1 MKGAMPSSY
10 TTAPPNPPSFHYGPN
25 TGISENFVD
34 HSQGPISGINVVNMD
49 KSSLKNTSSN
59 LAGPIELYE
68 NGNFQSRLEHL
79 KHWSVTTFK
88 CTKQMI
94 EEKLGTANITVDEE
108 LEDRI
113 SVFRNMHQQY
123 RILHNLAEKLANS
136 FRETIRHQRAFTNHM
151 AALTVQQPEL
161 SSEFTYNTETQR
173 IVISN
178 GEKLLASFDHF
189 VKTLNTLTNHA
200 FPDTWTTVASMYSAR
215 IEYDAYRNEL
225 NQVKNK
231 KPTSDNI
238 ATTTTTTTTNS
249 GCSTVLGT
257 PVTTDP
263 IHDKHNLQ
271 SRLDAASERYSQL
284 KKVVSCKLEFLQEN
298 RLRVM
303 QHQLVLLQNATSAF
317 FSGNNQQLDQI
328 LNQYKIKLSSPQNG
342 AKY

>member
-1 MKGAMPSSY
+1 MKGAMPSAY
-10 TTAPPNPPSFHYGPN
+10 TTAPPNPPSLHYGPN
-25 TGISENFVD
+25 TGISKNFID
-34 HSQGPISGINVVNMD
+34 HSQGSISSSSVVNMD
-49 KSSLKNTSSN
+49 QSSLKNTPTNSV
-59 LAGPIELYE
+59 GPVVLYE

-94 EEKLGTANITVDEE
+94 EEKLGMANITVDEE

-113 SVFRNMHQQY
+113 GMFRNMHQQY
-123 RILHNLAEKLANS
+123 KILHNIAEKLANS
-136 FRETIRHQRAFTNHM
+136 FRETICHQRAFTNHM

-200 FPDTWTTVASMYSAR
+200 FPDTWTTVASMHSAR

-225 NQVKNK
+225 NQAKNK
-231 KPTSDNI
+231 KSTSDNV
-238 ATTTTTTTTNS
+238 ATTTTS

-263 IHDKHNLQ
+263 IPDNHNLQ

-284 KKVVSCKLEFLQEN
+284 KKVVLCKLEFLQEN

-328 LNQYKIKLSSPQNG
+328 LTQYKIKLSSPQNG
-342 AKY
+342 AKH

>member
-34 HSQGPISGINVVNMD
+34 HSQGPISGSNVVNMD
-49 KSSLKNTSSN
+49 NSSLKNTSSN

-178 GEKLLASFDHF
+178 GEKLL
-189 VKTLNTLTNHA
+189 
-200 FPDTWTTVASMYSAR
+200 
-215 IEYDAYRNEL
+215 
-225 NQVKNK
+225 
-231 KPTSDNI
+231 
-238 ATTTTTTTTNS
+238 
-249 GCSTVLGT
+249 
-257 PVTTDP
+257 
-263 IHDKHNLQ
+263 
-271 SRLDAASERYSQL
+271 DAASERYSQL